1 MKQLLAIILLCI
13 PILLLATPEPLPDEV
28 DISTETL
35 NSDELE
41 FDNSITVGG
50 QEALVQESCHELS
63 TFSTV
68 TTSASEKQYQ
78 QTDNSQSV
86 DNKAYLTFITK
97 EPDKPGGESNN
108 LHLLE

>member
-13 PILLLATPEPLPDEV
+13 PLLVLATPEPLPDEV

-68 TTSASEKQYQ
+68 TTSASYKQYQ
-78 QTDNSQSV
+78 SISKPANE
-86 DNKAYLTFITK
+86 AYLAFATK
-97 EPDKPGGESNN
+97 EPDEPESESDN